1 MHITKWMSW
10 IAVVNKIY
18 LYNQFIYQA
27 IFIYQSN
34 VMYFVI
40 LTEEYMYLATL
51 ICIKKIKNSEPQ
63 TLIHLQSALL

>member
-1 MHITKWMSW
+1 MHITKWMNW
-10 IAVVNKIY
+10 IAVINKIH

-40 LTEEYMYLATL
+40 LTEEYMYLATFIL
-51 ICIKKIKNSEPQ
+51 RKSR
-63 TLIHLQSALL
+63 TLNLKL